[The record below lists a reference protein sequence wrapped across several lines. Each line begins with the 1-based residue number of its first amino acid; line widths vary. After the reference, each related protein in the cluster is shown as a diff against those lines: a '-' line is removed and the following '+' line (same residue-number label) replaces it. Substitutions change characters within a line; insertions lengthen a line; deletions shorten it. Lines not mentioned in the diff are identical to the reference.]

1 MSQFGIVTL
10 TGYVAAEP
18 KLWHT
23 KQTKTPV
30 THVRIGSTPRR
41 MDRDTGEWLD
51 GQTSYFTVNCWRKLA
66 LNVRASL
73 HKGDAVIVR
82 GKLRTRVWL
91 EDGRPRTE
99 VEIDADSIG
108 HDLSAGWAN
117 FLREGRPRLPEEEA
131 AEAAQAAE
139 AAADSE
145 GAGADIGGFTDPE
158 DGAAGPPAEMPA
170 EDDMFTD
177 AAIAELGSDPDKDT
191 EPAAVGR

>member
-41 MDRDTGEWLD
+41 MDRDTGEWQD

-73 HKGDAVIVR
+73 HKGDPVIVR

-91 EDGRPRTE
+91 EEGRPRTE
-99 VEIDADSIG
+99 VEIDADSVG
-108 HDLSAGWAN
+108 HDLNAGWAN

-131 AEAAQAAE
+131 ADAAE
-139 AAADSE
+139 AAADGT
-145 GAGADIGGFTDPE
+145 GASDDIRQFPDPE
-158 DGAAGPPAEMPA
+158 DGLSSPPEQMPA
-170 EDDMFTD
+170 TDDVFTE
-177 AAIAELGSDPDKDT
+177 AAIAELDSDPDKDT

>member
-23 KQTKTPV
+23 KQHKTPV

-41 MDRDTGEWLD
+41 MDRDTGEWQD

-91 EDGRPRTE
+91 DDGRPRTE

-108 HDLSAGWAN
+108 HDLNAGWAN
-117 FLREGRPRLPEEEA
+117 FLREGRPRLPEEEG
-131 AEAAQAAE
+131 
-139 AAADSE
+139 AD
-145 GAGADIGGFTDPE
+145 GAGAGEDVPQFHDSE
-158 DGAAGPPAEMPA
+158 DGPGYDDSGNGSAGPVPA
-170 EDDMFTD
+170 EDDVFTED
-177 AAIAELGSDPDKDT
+177 AIAELGPDPDKDA

>member
-41 MDRDTGEWLD
+41 MDRDTGEWQD

-91 EDGRPRTE
+91 EDGKPRTE

-131 AEAAQAAE
+131 AEAAE
-139 AAADSE
+139 ATAD
-145 GAGADIGGFTDPE
+145 GDGGGDDVRRFPGSE
-158 DGAAGPPAEMPA
+158 DGVTSPHAEMPA
-170 EDDMFTD
+170 EDDMFTE

-191 EPAAVGR
+191 EPAAVGG